1 MKDAH
6 EKGAYDAVYER
17 RDAEARAKNAVLL
30 TKGPTG
36 VAKVKERK
44 KNCKSADL
52 SRKRKKRQED
62 GLVQKLALLTEEG
75 VALLGRLGRGG
86 SKVLD
91 DDVDDGDEYGGR
103 LEEDDYQAGA
113 AALAAMRAMKNKT
126 PEDKEAIQ
134 KQGNAMAAIRMRAS
148 KEVEAKKTKRR
159 VETLRV
165 RVAELD
171 AELGALSNP

>member
-44 KNCKSADL
+44 KNCKTADL

-75 VALLGRLGRGG
+75 VALLGRLGSGG
-86 SKVLD
+86 SKLLD
-91 DDVDDGDEYGGR
+91 DDDDDGDEYGGR
-103 LEEDDYQAGA
+103 LEEDDYLAGA
-113 AALAAMRAMKNKT
+113 AALQALRAKKDKT
-126 PEDKEAIQ
+126 PADKEAIR
-134 KQGNAMAAIRMRAS
+134 KANDALSKIRTRAR
-148 KEVEAKKTKRR
+148 KKASLDKLR
-159 VETLRV
+159 LRV
-165 RVAELD
+165 DLLRIRVAELD
-171 AELGALSNP
+171 EELRAQAA

>member
-1 MKDAH
+1 LWPRLTYAPSRICRSPS
-6 EKGAYDAVYER
+6 YD
-17 RDAEARAKNAVLL
+17 
-30 TKGPTG
+30 
-36 VAKVKERK
+36 
-44 KNCKSADL
+44 
-52 SRKRKKRQED
+52 
-62 GLVQKLALLTEEG
+62 
-75 VALLGRLGRGG
+75 
-86 SKVLD
+86 
-91 DDVDDGDEYGGR
+91 DDGDKYGGR
-103 LEEDDYQAGA
+103 LEKDDYRAGA